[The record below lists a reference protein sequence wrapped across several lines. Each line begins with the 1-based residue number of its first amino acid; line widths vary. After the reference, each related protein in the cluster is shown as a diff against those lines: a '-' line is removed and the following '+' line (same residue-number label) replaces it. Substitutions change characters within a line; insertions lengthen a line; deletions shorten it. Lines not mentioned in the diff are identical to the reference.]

1 MLGSASG
8 SRANYPGHPP
18 AAPGGLVSLVP
29 DLVLRPR
36 KPLDSYDSGELQQP
50 GRRDTTRFF
59 GTGSRVP
66 MDWAASA
73 IKPGRQSLN
82 RTSMDRRRGQSGY
95 CPNRHATRPRC
106 ARPIFDQEYQDNKT
120 SRDTTVQVV
129 SQLPSPP
136 PSTPGGSRAS
146 VCPLQPHP
154 MAVGAVGPPDFA
166 GNMGGRGALSQPN

>member
-36 KPLDSYDSGELQQP
+36 KPLDSGELQQP

-73 IKPGRQSLN
+73 IKPGRRSLHG
-82 RTSMDRRRGQSGY
+82 TSMDGRRAGVAIFQTGTGASQGVIVYPVANIRTAESPSSVQS
-95 CPNRHATRPRC
+95 P
-106 ARPIFDQEYQDNKT
+106 KT
-120 SRDTTVQVV
+120 QK
-129 SQLPSPP
+129 
-136 PSTPGGSRAS
+136 A
-146 VCPLQPHP
+146 
-154 MAVGAVGPPDFA
+154 
-166 GNMGGRGALSQPN
+166 

>member
-8 SRANYPGHPP
+8 SLASYPGHPP
-18 AAPGGLVSLVP
+18 AANEGLMSLVP
-29 DLVLRPR
+29 DFILGPR
-36 KPLDSYDSGELQQP
+36 KALDFGELQLP
-50 GRRDTTRFF
+50 GRRGTTRFF
-59 GTGSRVP
+59 GTRPKVYIG
-66 MDWAASA
+66 WAASA
-73 IKPGRQSLN
+73 SKPGRQSLN